1 MTVKVVAETAHP
13 AGGPGGASA
22 HVCKAIFAFQEVR
35 RAAKSPHPPLP
46 LITVA
51 LTAIAPSLLCR

>member
-35 RAAKSPHPPLP
+35 RAGKPPPSP
-46 LITVA
+46 ITVA
-51 LTAIAPSLLCR
+51 LTVIAPSLLCR